1 MFVCSRGLSK
11 SWMCGVLAIA
21 VANLWPRSEIII
33 TSSTV
38 AQGNKMAEK
47 ILNEIIK
54 RNSPVLLYMYEKEYW
69 VKTQRDDGWTFENK
83 LNGST
88 IRVLPALDSSR
99 GSRATMLIYE
109 EARLIKFGI
118 IQSVFRP
125 MSHPRQAQY
134 LTNPRY
140 GRDERW
146 LEDTKTVY
154 LSSAS
159 YTFEWLYREWKR
171 HVTEMYNN
179 PESKTNVFAGDIFTS
194 IDNGLKTIGDYN
206 KARKASTEESFAMED
221 LNQFIG
227 EASDAFFTYK
237 QFKENQ
243 IIERCFRPP
252 TALQFF
258 AGEQPDFPEKKEDEI
273 RLVTMDIAFANT
285 TGCTKND
292 NTIITLMSAH
302 WNSKKNKF
310 ERHVD
315 YIEGHDASDTI
326 GASDRFRYLWWVYNA
341 DYAAFDG
348 RSGGEVIFNH
358 LTEPLTIP
366 DLGSRWDSRGFGLA
380 EKYQVVSQAK
390 IDDYHSRTVDKNAVP
405 CLIPV
410 IATPELNSTGWLS
423 LRKQLETN
431 NMKFL
436 ISMQDYQNELTDSG
450 EYYQYTAEE
459 LANQLEPYGQTDMM
473 VIEAVNLKTVIKQDK
488 IKLEEPRTGTKDRI
502 VTIMYGNYIIDL
514 IENAWQQQLQED
526 EFDVDSI
533 QLVW

>member
-1 MFVCSRGLSK
+1 
-11 SWMCGVLAIA
+11 MCGVLAIA

-134 LTNPRY
+134 LTNPKY

-171 HVTEMYNN
+171 HVTDMYNN

-206 KARKASTEESFAMED
+206 KAKKASTEESFAMED

-243 IIERCFRPP
+243 TIERCFRPP
-252 TALQFF
+252 THLQFF
-258 AGEQPDFPEKKEDEI
+258 SGEQPDLPPKKDDEV
-273 RLVTMDIAFANT
+273 RLVVVDYAFSNT

-302 WNSKKNKF
+302 WNSKKNRF

-326 GASDRFRYLWWVYNA
+326 GAADRARYLWWTYNA
-341 DYAAFDG
+341 DYLCPDG
-348 RSGGEVIFNH
+348 RSGGEVLFNH
-358 LTEPLTIP
+358 MTEILPWP
-366 DLGSRWDSRGFGLA
+366 ELGYKWNSHGLGLA
-380 EKYQVVSQAK
+380 DKYQIVPQAK
-390 IDDYHSRTVDKNAVP
+390 IDDYRSRVVDKDAIP
-405 CLIPV
+405 AIIPLIG
-410 IATPELNSTGWLS
+410 TPELNLNKIGFRLEMNEKIFFE
-423 LRKQLETN
+423 LLETP
-431 NMKFL
+431 KA
-436 ISMQDYQNELTDSG
+436 IRA
-450 EYYQYTAEE
+450 TA
-459 LANQLEPYGQTDMM
+459 
-473 VIEAVNLKTVIKQDK
+473 
-488 IKLEEPRTGTKDRI
+488 
-502 VTIMYGNYIIDL
+502 
-514 IENAWQQQLQED
+514 
-526 EFDVDSI
+526 
-533 QLVW
+533 